1 MQDQWTRGPRS
12 PEELRA
18 ERAMSIASLDSL
30 DIPLPRTA
38 ARTAARI
45 REHGFTCDNC
55 GRAPICTL
63 AFDPYNTADDGSC
76 LYDK

>member
-18 ERAMSIASLDSL
+18 ERAMSIATLESL
-30 DIPLPRTA
+30 DIPQTA
-38 ARTAARI
+38 GRI
-45 REHGFTCDNC
+45 RDHGFTCDNC

>member
-18 ERAMSIASLDSL
+18 ERAMSIATLESL
-30 DIPLPRTA
+30 DIPIP
-38 ARTAARI
+38 RTAARI
-45 REHGFTCDNC
+45 REHGFTCDTC
-55 GRAPICTL
+55 DRAPICTL

>member
-1 MQDQWTRGPRS
+1 
-12 PEELRA
+12 
-18 ERAMSIASLDSL
+18 MSIATLESL
-30 DIPLPRTA
+30 DIPQTA
-38 ARTAARI
+38 GRI
-45 REHGFTCDNC
+45 RDHGFTCDNC